1 MIYFSYL
8 LGNIAILIARTK
20 GWPTERAP
28 FKLGGW
34 GTIVNVLG
42 LIWGGSML
50 INFLW
55 PRPAS
60 NPNLGTLPN
69 IPDLGAIGNIP
80 IFEAT
85 IVVIIVVGAIYYL
98 VAQRGKPD
106 KVVRAA

>member
-20 GWPTERAP
+20 GWPTEGAP

-42 LIWGGSML
+42 LVWGGSML

-60 NPNLGTLPN
+60 NPNLSALPN
-69 IPDLGAIGNIP
+69 IANLGALGNVP

-85 IVVIIVVGAIYYL
+85 IVVIVVVGAIYY
-98 VAQRGKPD
+98 VIAQRGKTD
-106 KVVRAA
+106 QAAKAA